1 MGDESYSEYSNP
13 MGDLIVKIRDIE
25 DRQRNLKDRT
35 FLIGQNLI
43 EIREKTVEEM
53 LEIKK
58 DMEEIK
64 EAVKKVNNFLEIVS
78 KEFKNFARKDDVAIL
93 AKQAKM
99 FQPLDFVKRNEIKSM
114 IKK

>member
-58 DMEEIK
+58 DMEEIIGEYK
-64 EAVKKVNNFLEIVS
+64 LERIEEKKSILDFFKLTSYYLGKGIGSELVNNIELKNKMDIIV
-78 KEFKNFARKDDVAIL
+78 
-93 AKQAKM
+93 
-99 FQPLDFVKRNEIKSM
+99 
-114 IKK
+114 